1 MTSETEKEERN
12 QGCSRRTFIETAVLT
27 VGAAQAVAWRAAFG
41 AAVLV
46 TLVSS
51 PALAEEEGDRPQ
63 PEADLVVEEVVEDQP
78 SEALQDQ
85 VNAANNP
92 LADLISVSLHN
103 YYFPKLNGIPDES
116 ANTFWLRLVTP
127 FWRIVPRVS
136 LPIQVAP
143 APNPSATTAK
153 VTGIGDLNVFA
164 TFILTPDDSPAM
176 FGLGPIYTAPTA
188 SNDALGNGKHE
199 VGAAALTIWA
209 KGIFLVGALVNYQIG
224 VGGDSNKP
232 RTQFIVA
239 QPIVML
245 QLGKGYYLRSA
256 PIWFFDIEQPTYNV
270 PFGLGAGKVIPTEKI
285 VFNLFIEPQFAMA
298 LRGIGQPAVQIFA
311 GINMQF
317 KTGRKKKTDQAAR
330 IVNQLKAEQ
339 SMRSRMQ

>member
-1 MTSETEKEERN
+1 MH
-12 QGCSRRTFIETAVLT
+12 QLWQAILGVIVL
-27 VGAAQAVAWRAAFG
+27 
-41 AAVLV
+41 L
-46 TLVSS
+46 
-51 PALAEEEGDRPQ
+51 ALASSSAFADEASAELQ
-63 PEADLVVEEVVEDQP
+63 PEAGVAGEEVDADQS

-103 YYFPKLNGIPDES
+103 YYFPKLNGIPDET

-143 APNPSATTAK
+143 APNPTPSAAK

-164 TFILTPDDSPAM
+164 TFIVTPDDSPAM

-188 SNDALGNGKHE
+188 TNDALGHGKHE
-199 VGAAALTIWA
+199 IGVAALTIWM

-224 VGGDSNKP
+224 VGGDSGKP
-232 RTQFIVA
+232 QTQFFVA

-245 QLGKGYYLRSA
+245 QLGQGYYLRSA

-270 PFGLGAGKVIPTEKI
+270 PFGLGAGKVIPTENI

-298 LRGIGQPAVQIFA
+298 LRGIGQPAVQIFL
-311 GINMQF
+311 GMNMQF
-317 KTGRKKKTDQAAR
+317 KTGRKKKKTDQAAHL
-330 IVNQLKAEQ
+330 VNQLKAEQ
-339 SMRSRMQ
+339 SLRSQMQ

>member
-1 MTSETEKEERN
+1 MKSIL
-12 QGCSRRTFIETAVLT
+12 QL
-27 VGAAQAVAWRAAFG
+27 WRAAFG
-41 AAVLV
+41 AVVLLA
-46 TLVSS
+46 LVSS
-51 PALAEEEGDRPQ
+51 TSLADEEGDRPQ
-63 PEADLVVEEVVEDQP
+63 PAADLVVEEAFQVES

-92 LADLISVSLHN
+92 LADLIAFSLHN

-116 ANTFWLRLVTP
+116 ANTFWLRVVTP

-136 LPIQVAP
+136 LPIQVVP
-143 APNPSATTAK
+143 APNPTASVAK

-188 SNDALGNGKHE
+188 SNDALGHGKHE
-199 VGAAALTIWA
+199 VGAAALTIWT
-209 KGIFLVGALVNYQIG
+209 KGIVLLGALVNYQIG
-224 VGGDSNKP
+224 VGGDSSKP
-232 RTQFIVA
+232 QTQFIVA
-239 QPIVML
+239 QPFVML

-285 VFNLFIEPQFAMA
+285 IFNLFIEPQFAMA

-317 KTGRKKKTDQAAR
+317 KVGRKKKTDQAAHL
-330 IVNQLKAEQ
+330 VNQLKAEQ
-339 SMRSRMQ
+339 SLRSQMQ